1 MKAPNP
7 DLRPLK
13 TKSVLLHL
21 GLRANTDSN
30 YKTNVNH
37 DIDYDIRKSICIP
50 TLILL
55 LCNVRC
61 RIGQV

>member
-13 TKSVLLHL
+13 TKSALLHL
-21 GLRANTDSN
+21 GLTNTDSN

-37 DIDYDIRKSICIP
+37 DIDYDIKKKAYAFP
-50 TLILL
+50 H
-55 LCNVRC
+55 
-61 RIGQV
+61 